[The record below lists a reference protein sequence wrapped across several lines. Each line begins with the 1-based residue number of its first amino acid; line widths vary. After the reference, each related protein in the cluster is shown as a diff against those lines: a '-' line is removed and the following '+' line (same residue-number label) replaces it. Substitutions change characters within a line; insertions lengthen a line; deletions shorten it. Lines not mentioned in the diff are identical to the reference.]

1 VAYVIQ
7 RHQQSQVTGLEA
19 GPDIGVELG
28 HDCLRQ
34 GKTILPK
41 GYEDRLTIHWIVIAR
56 RAMIEDAA
64 GRTHALEFTGQP
76 GATTGARL
84 LMSTEIAKWRSVIER
99 ALK

>member
-1 VAYVIQ
+1 
-7 RHQQSQVTGLEA
+7 
-19 GPDIGVELG
+19 
-28 HDCLRQ
+28 
-34 GKTILPK
+34 
-41 GYEDRLTIHWIVIAR
+41 
-56 RAMIEDAA
+56 MIEDAA